1 MAQASDALHRGSR
14 EWSRKVRKAYE
25 HRRIRH
31 ALHRAMRDAALLRFD
46 TEDVDADGGLPT
58 TNPAPGA

>member
-31 ALHRAMRDAALLRFD
+31 ALHRAMRDAALVPFD
-46 TEDVDADGGLPT
+46 PEDLDADAGPT
-58 TNPAPGA
+58 TTLPPGA